1 MWEVDEYEVIS
12 YGTNSRRKPFT
23 EFVDSIIFAESYL
36 SGLDSSSIR
45 TNLRTNLPDG
55 GVDTEVCQPLLKD
68 STDWL
73 SVSPTI
79 WQYKAK
85 GYSAKKDGSDL
96 PEATKDELTT
106 EINKPYCANE

>member
-12 YGTNSRRKPFT
+12 LGRTPGGNRFT

-68 STDWL
+68 STDFGAFSITYNL
-73 SVSPTI
+73 AIQSQRLFS
-79 WQYKAK
+79 
-85 GYSAKKDGSDL
+85 KKRRQ
-96 PEATKDELTT
+96 
-106 EINKPYCANE
+106 